1 MFPATKAHGA
11 PPRPGVSRAR
21 REPLWI
27 LTKRDRS
34 VAAVLLVHREGG
46 CDVRILRDG
55 ELYGGRRFDDW
66 VAAIRYTHQL
76 HDELA
81 RTGWS
86 TPRQPSVTRL
96 T

>member
-1 MFPATKAHGA
+1 M
-11 PPRPGVSRAR
+11 
-21 REPLWI
+21 
-27 LTKRDRS
+27 LTRRDRS
-34 VAAVLLVHREGG
+34 VAAVLVVHREGG

-55 ELYGGRRFDDW
+55 ELYGGRQFDDW
-66 VAAIRYTHQL
+66 DSAIRYTNQR

-86 TPRQPSVTRL
+86 AQRQRSVARL